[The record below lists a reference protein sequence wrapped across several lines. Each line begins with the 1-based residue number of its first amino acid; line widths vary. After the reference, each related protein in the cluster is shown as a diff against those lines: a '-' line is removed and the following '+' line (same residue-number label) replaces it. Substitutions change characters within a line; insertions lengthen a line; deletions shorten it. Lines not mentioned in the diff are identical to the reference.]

1 MGEMKAQI
9 FTIGITLIFIFPLFL
24 QLYILSSITDHFYK
38 ATNEVTQ
45 MIKVNGGYTKNVEN
59 AVGSLTLGGKATTKA
74 TAIDVSVLDES
85 GDDGKREVGRYVQVG
100 YSYTYYGMYKTRFE
114 LGTTAYIT
122 MDKR

>member
-9 FTIGITLIFIFPLFL
+9 FTIAITLIFIFPLFL

-59 AVGSLTLGGKATTKA
+59 AVGSLTLGGKATTK
-74 TAIDVSVLDES
+74 TTSIDVSVSDES
-85 GDDGKREVGRYVQVG
+85 ADGKREVGRYVRVG

-114 LGTTAYIT
+114 LGTQAYIT

>member
-9 FTIGITLIFIFPLFL
+9 FTIAITLIFIFPLFL

-74 TAIDVSVLDES
+74 TAIDVSVSDES
-85 GDDGKREVGRYVQVG
+85 ADGKREVGRYVRVG
-100 YSYTYYGMYKTRFE
+100 YSYTYYGMYKTKFE
-114 LGTTAYIT
+114 LGTQAYIT

>member
-9 FTIGITLIFIFPLFL
+9 FTIAITLIFIFPLFL

-59 AVGSLTLGGKATTKA
+59 AVGSLTLGGKATTK
-74 TAIDVSVLDES
+74 TTSIDVSVSDES
-85 GDDGKREVGRYVQVG
+85 ADGKREVGRYVRVG